1 MGWFCSE
8 IMAQPNPRLLA
19 ALRALPEVER
29 AVYFVRSIPGRRP
42 NFPKAGLVF
51 VRTVGDVWGD
61 MLPGVPW
68 PELPAGEDVAL
79 SVPADLPRLRTM
91 DGDDVPLGLPE
102 RFLKF
107 LKRLSRDTGSV
118 VAYYAAHSWGGPFEW
133 ECAWVFAP
141 HEVAYCML
149 YGERRVRVYREG
161 VAPAEEDGDVLV
173 RTLGHLGVE
182 SPVWEFAPHDSRF
195 DWEPHRVG

>member
-8 IMAQPNPRLLA
+8 IMAQPSPRLLT
-19 ALRALPEVER
+19 ALRELPGIER
-29 AVYFVRSIPGRRP
+29 AVYFVRSVPGRRP

-68 PELPAGEDVAL
+68 PELPAGEDLAL
-79 SVPADLPRLRTM
+79 SIPADLPRLRTM
-91 DGDDVPLGLPE
+91 DGEEVLLGIPE
-102 RFLKF
+102 RFLKL
-107 LKRLSRDTGSV
+107 LKWLSRDTGSV

-133 ECAWVFAP
+133 ECAWVFQP
-141 HEVAYCML
+141 REVAYCML

-161 VAPAEEDGDVLV
+161 AAPAEEDGDVLV

-195 DWEPHRVG
+195 EWEPHRVG